1 MEAKAPTNHPITRTI
16 VKSTIMRQAIV
27 AEVEEVMEVTE
38 NAQPEYQLGS
48 TQLATKN
55 TARDKNSNSN
65 SNNLILSMSQLPE
78 RHHQGLPHHY
88 HKARNLTKLRISPVK
103 KGAQQ
108 M

>member
-1 MEAKAPTNHPITRTI
+1 
-16 VKSTIMRQAIV
+16 MRQAIV

-38 NAQPEYQLGS
+38 NAQPVYQLGS

-55 TARDKNSNSN
+55 TARDKSSNSN

-78 RHHQGLPHHY
+78 RHH

-103 KGAQQ
+103 EGARQ